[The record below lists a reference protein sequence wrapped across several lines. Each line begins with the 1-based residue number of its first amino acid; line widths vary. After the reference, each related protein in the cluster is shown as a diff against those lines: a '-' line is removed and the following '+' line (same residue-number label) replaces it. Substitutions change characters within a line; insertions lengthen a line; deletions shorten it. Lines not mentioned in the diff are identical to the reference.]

1 MTQNLDEGRKMAITE
16 WDEADR
22 PREKFAAHGPE
33 ALSKAELLA
42 ILIGSGSTKQS
53 AVELMRDILSDC
65 DGSLNRLGKMTI
77 EQLTRYDGVGPAKA
91 ITILAA
97 CELGKRRLEEKV
109 VLREMMTSEDM
120 YEYFRLK
127 LMDKLHE
134 KAMVL
139 ALDAKLHPLGCAIV
153 SDGGVTGT
161 TVDVRRVLREAL
173 RFENA
178 TRIAFCHNHP
188 SGSSKPSRQDD
199 ALTEEL
205 VRAAAA
211 IRLPLVDHI
220 VLADGEYYSYSDHG
234 KI

>member
-1 MTQNLDEGRKMAITE
+1 MTIDEGRKMAICE
-16 WDEADR
+16 WDAADR
-22 PREKFAAHGPE
+22 PREKFATHGPE

-53 AVELMRDILSDC
+53 AVELMRTILTDC
-65 DGSLNRLGKMTI
+65 DNSLNVLGKMSI

-97 CELGKRRLEEKV
+97 CELGKRRLEETVTKKSMESSQD
-109 VLREMMTSEDM
+109 L

-134 KAMVL
+134 KGMVL
-139 ALDAKLHPLGCAIV
+139 ALDARLHPLGHAIV

-161 TVDVRRVLREAL
+161 LVDVRRVLREAL
-173 RFENA
+173 RYENA
-178 TRIAFCHNHP
+178 TRIVFCHNHP
-188 SGSSKPSRQDD
+188 SGNPKPSRQDD

-205 VRAAAA
+205 ARAAAA
-211 IRLPLVDHI
+211 VKLPLIDHI
-220 VLADGEYYSYSDHG
+220 VLADGDYYSYADHG
-234 KI
+234 KL

>member
-1 MTQNLDEGRKMAITE
+1 MMTDEGRKMAINE

-53 AVELMRDILSDC
+53 AVELMREILSDC
-65 DGSLNRLGKMTI
+65 DNKLNRLGKMSI
-77 EQLTRYDGVGPAKA
+77 EQLMRYNGVGEAKA

-109 VLREMMTSEDM
+109 TQHAMESSSDLYD
-120 YEYFRLK
+120 YFRLK

-139 ALDAKLHPLGCAIV
+139 ALDARLHPLGSAIV

-173 RFENA
+173 RYENA

-188 SGSSKPSRQDD
+188 SGNCKPSRQDD

-205 VRAAAA
+205 ARAAAT
-211 IRLPLVDHI
+211 IRLPLIDHI
-220 VLADGEYYSYSDHG
+220 VLADGEYYSYSDAG
-234 KI
+234 RL

>member
-1 MTQNLDEGRKMAITE
+1 MTTDESRRMAICE
-16 WDEADR
+16 WDVADR
-22 PREKFAAHGPE
+22 PREKFATHGPE

-53 AVELMRDILSDC
+53 AVELMRDILTDC
-65 DGSLNRLGKMTI
+65 DNSLNRLGKMSI

-109 VLREMMTSEDM
+109 MRKPIETSEDL
-120 YEYFRLK
+120 YDYFRPK

-139 ALDAKLHPLGCAIV
+139 AIDAKLHPLGSVLV

-161 TVDVRRVLREAL
+161 TVDVRRVMREAL

-188 SGSSKPSRQDD
+188 SGNAKPSRQDD
-199 ALTEEL
+199 SLTEEL
-205 VRAAAA
+205 VRAAATL
-211 IRLPLVDHI
+211 RLPLIDHI
-220 VLADGEYYSYSDHG
+220 VLADGEYYSYADHG

>member
-1 MTQNLDEGRKMAITE
+1 MTTDEGRRMAINE

-53 AVELMRDILSDC
+53 AVELMRDILRDC
-65 DGSLNRLGKMTI
+65 NNSLNVLGKMSI

-97 CELGKRRLEEKV
+97 CELGKRRLTEKMERQPIESSKD
-109 VLREMMTSEDM
+109 LH
-120 YEYFRLK
+120 EYFRMR

-139 ALDAKLHPLGCAIV
+139 ALDAKLHPLGATIV

-173 RFENA
+173 RYENA

-188 SGSSKPSRQDD
+188 SGNPQPSRQDD

-205 VRAAAA
+205 ARAAAA
-211 IRLPLVDHI
+211 IRLPLIDHI
-220 VLADGEYYSYSDHG
+220 VLADDDYYSYSDHG

>member
-1 MTQNLDEGRKMAITE
+1 MNSTLDEGRRMAINE
-16 WDEADR
+16 WDVADR

-42 ILIGSGSTKQS
+42 ILIGSGSTRQS
-53 AVELMRDILSDC
+53 AVELMRDILRDC
-65 DGSLNRLGKMTI
+65 DNSLNRLGKMSI
-77 EQLTRYDGVGPAKA
+77 DQLTQYDGVGPAKA

-109 VLREMMTSEDM
+109 TQKVMESSHDL
-120 YEYFRLK
+120 YEFFRMK

-139 ALDAKLHPLGCAIV
+139 ALDAKLHPLGCALV

-173 RFENA
+173 RYENA

-188 SGSSKPSRQDD
+188 SGSCKPSRQDD

-205 VRAAAA
+205 SRAAAA
-211 IRLPLVDHI
+211 IRLPLIDHI
-220 VLADGEYYSYSDHG
+220 VLADNEYYSYVDHG
-234 KI
+234 RL